1 MIDTLE
7 HHYVQV
13 NGIRMHYV
21 RAGHGSELVV
31 LLHGFPEFWYSW
43 RYQIPA
49 LAEHFTV
56 IAPDLRGYN
65 ETEKPRGG
73 YEIRS
78 LVQDIVDLIA
88 ALGFEKVHLVGHDW
102 GGMIAWSLAIARPEL
117 LERLA
122 VLNLP
127 HPAVFTAALRGNW
140 RQLLRSWYM
149 AFFQLPWL
157 PEAVM
162 RLNQYVL
169 LEQTMRGMAIE
180 KSHFTDQDMHIFQQA
195 LARPGALTASLN
207 YYRALPRGSQGL
219 YKGTGMRVQLPTLL
233 IWGENDTAL
242 GKELTYGTERYVPDL
257 RIRYVPNCGHFV
269 HEEQPELVN
278 GYLLEFLAGRQ

>member
-78 LVQDIVDLIA
+78 LVQDIVDLIG
-88 ALGFEKVHLVGHDW
+88 ALGFEKVHLVGHEW
-102 GGMIAWSLAIARPEL
+102 GGMIAWSLAIARCFEFAASGGIYGCAAWEL
-117 LERLA
+117 A
-122 VLNLP
+122 SV
-127 HPAVFTAALRGNW
+127 AALLVYG
-140 RQLLRSWYM
+140 LLPAAM
-149 AFFQLPWL
+149 A
-157 PEAVM
+157 A
-162 RLNQYVL
+162 
-169 LEQTMRGMAIE
+169 
-180 KSHFTDQDMHIFQQA
+180 
-195 LARPGALTASLN
+195 
-207 YYRALPRGSQGL
+207 
-219 YKGTGMRVQLPTLL
+219 
-233 IWGENDTAL
+233 
-242 GKELTYGTERYVPDL
+242 
-257 RIRYVPNCGHFV
+257 
-269 HEEQPELVN
+269 
-278 GYLLEFLAGRQ
+278 